1 MIIIHTDGSVERTET
16 IIGYRGETQARTLR
30 IDHEQIEGCEYRL
43 YISYADD
50 EVYEAELIN
59 GEYVVDGSILGH
71 DTVTLQW
78 AAVQRG
84 ESGDYTLVKK
94 SEVWTMAVGDSIDGT
109 SVPIPTYE
117 ASQSML
123 DRLADALA
131 DATDRLNNGDFTGPP
146 GPEGPPGEA
155 GLEGPR
161 GATGP
166 SGPQGDPGPEGP
178 QGEKGDQGPPGPQG
192 DPGPQGPP
200 GPKGDPGGTAYTADD
215 YDAGFDVL
223 SATAVPYGTVD
234 GVQVMLHLTG
244 RNTGGKAGTIQAG
257 SSAALPLPKLA
268 EFDTADID
276 VNGTM
281 TVTRATADPIAAP
294 TTWTLSAVT
303 SNGILVRAYRPAGVS
318 TAYQLVGIGAHNG
331 STRGYWSGAW
341 AYALLRKD
349 IAAADPSAP
358 TDEEINVVM
367 AGLKIINQLDTP
379 TLEMVDCEITAHR
392 GDAVTL
398 TGDYRKAVARVVTA
412 TRYIDTIIADT
423 AATQITITQDV
434 YGRPIDNVRQYKI
447 YAGRPGSTGKI
458 TERFFPEGLST
469 ITETAKD
476 IGVSGTI
483 LSGDTIVITG
493 R

>member
-1 MIIIHTDGSVERTET
+1 MIRIYSDGTVLCTDAV
-16 IIGYRGETQARTLR
+16 IGYRGETQARNLH
-30 IDHEQIEGCEYRL
+30 IDHEQIDGCEYRL
-43 YISYADD
+43 YLSSGGAT
-50 EVYEAELIN
+50 YEAELID

-71 DTVTLQW
+71 DTVDLQW
-78 AAVQRG
+78 AAVRPEG
-84 ESGDYTLVKK
+84 GGYTLVKK

-109 SVPIPTYE
+109 PVPIPTYE

-123 DRLADALA
+123 DRLADALDEA
-131 DATDRLNNGDFTGPP
+131 ENRLNNGDFTGPP
-146 GPEGPPGEA
+146 GPPGPPGEA
-155 GLEGPR
+155 GPEGPK
-161 GATGP
+161 GDIGP
-166 SGPQGDPGPEGP
+166 KGPQGVPGPEGP
-178 QGEKGDQGPPGPQG
+178 RGEKGDQGPPGPQG

-215 YDAGFDVL
+215 YDAGFNVL
-223 SATAVPYGTVD
+223 NATAVPYGTVD
-234 GVQVMLHLTG
+234 GIQVMLHLTG
-244 RNTGGKAGTIQAG
+244 RNTGGKAGTIQVG
-257 SSAALPLPKLA
+257 SSAPIALPKLA
-268 EFDTADID
+268 EFDAADVDADGI
-276 VNGTM
+276 M
-281 TVTRATADPIAAP
+281 TITRATADPIAAP
-294 TTWTLSAVT
+294 TTWTLSSVT

-358 TDEEINVVM
+358 TDEEINAVM
-367 AGLKIINQLDTP
+367 DNLKIINQLIDP
-379 TLEMVDCEITAHR
+379 TTETAECKITAYR
-392 GDAVTL
+392 GDTITL
-398 TGDYRKAVARVVTA
+398 TGDYRKAVARVVTKW
-412 TRYIDTIIADT
+412 RYIDTIT
-423 AATQITITQDV
+423 AEATATQITITQDV
-434 YGRPIDNVRQYKI
+434 YGHPIDNVRQYKI

-458 TERFFPEGLST
+458 TERFCPEGLST